1 MASMVQW
8 DIDWHEQ
15 ATAALKFQVLQL
27 FLNCTV
33 RFERE
38 KKTRLV
44 LYCVEILSSERR
56 NAASRLTLP
65 DAAGTRSRRFAP
77 VTDVG
82 AARCDEAAPR
92 ALPSEAVLLA
102 VRRRLRCRRQWPRR
116 SVVDVAIS

>member
-1 MASMVQW
+1 MSMAILRTDAKEVRCVSVCVWCGTAGHMASMVQW
-8 DIDWHEQ
+8 DIEWHEQ

-82 AARCDEAAPR
+82 AAR
-92 ALPSEAVLLA
+92 
-102 VRRRLRCRRQWPRR
+102 
-116 SVVDVAIS
+116 